1 MKTTDSSRASISFGR
16 QLKFEPKA
24 IIFSEGVPGTEMYV
38 IVSGRVRI
46 FIGTGDRSMTMARLK
61 KGDFFGEMSLLE
73 ELPRSASA
81 EAEDTVELV
90 ALSKKDFLF
99 MIQQH
104 PEIAMKILGKFS
116 SRLRDANRMIELL
129 LLGDTTGTI
138 IHKLVTMAVLQF
150 GFNGKI
156 PNEWFLPVTCEQF
169 AMECNI
175 SSEQF
180 ITVMKELDRIGLAS
194 IGQDGI
200 IVRKHR
206 KLKSYLE
213 YLNWKVRA

>member
-1 MKTTDSSRASISFGR
+1 
-16 QLKFEPKA
+16 
-24 IIFSEGVPGTEMYV
+24 
-38 IVSGRVRI
+38 
-46 FIGTGDRSMTMARLK
+46 MTLARLK

-81 EAEDTVELV
+81 EAEDDVELV

-129 LLGDTTGTI
+129 LLGDLTGTV
-138 IHKLVTMAVLQF
+138 IHKLVSMALLRF
-150 GFNGKI
+150 GFDGKT
-156 PNEWFLPVTCEQF
+156 PNEWFLPISCEQF
-169 AMECNI
+169 AEECQI
-175 SSEQF
+175 PVDQIE
-180 ITVMKELDRIGLAS
+180 TVMKELDRIGLATA
-194 IGQDGI
+194 GRDGI

-213 YLNWKVRA
+213 YMNWKVRA